1 MVTLLKT
8 LDFHWEL
15 ASKTLMRVIAL
26 SFLSFLCLAVNA
38 ENIKIGFIDTEQI
51 VVNLTQYKQ
60 SIDAI
65 SREFEPKK
73 QELLDL
79 FKHIELLRSNFE
91 SNKKTSTSDAD
102 EIELSKLKDLEESF
116 KRETEF
122 WQKAMNSK
130 KINLLNKIET
140 LVNTTINEF
149 AIEEGYDLIL
159 YKDVA
164 FVSIEVNI
172 TQQIIE
178 KIEKLSP

>member
-1 MVTLLKT
+1 
-8 LDFHWEL
+8 
-15 ASKTLMRVIAL
+15 MRVLAL
-26 SFLSFLCLAVNA
+26 FFLSALCLTANA
-38 ENIKIGFIDTEQI
+38 QSLKIGFIDTEQVI
-51 VVNLTQYKQ
+51 VNLTQYRDSVDKL
-60 SIDAI
+60 

-79 FKHIELLRSNFE
+79 FKHIELLRENIGLNINTNNSN
-91 SNKKTSTSDAD
+91 SN

-116 KRETEF
+116 ERETEF

-164 FVSIEVNI
+164 FVSNKVNI
-172 TQQIIE
+172 TQQIIK
-178 KIEKLSP
+178 KIEELSP